1 MVRWVFAVSAAMLV
15 AGFIEYGVTRQHI
28 IDRGLEDSRR
38 NYEALAGRLEQVLG
52 EETDPLRRE
61 QGVAA
66 EVRHLQHSQGT
77 VYVGL
82 FDAAGTLIVTQRR
95 GRRRVRPC

>member
-38 NYEALAGRLEQVLG
+38 NYEALAGRLEQVLAD
-52 EETDPLRRE
+52 ETDPLQRE
-61 QGVAA
+61 QGVCGGGQPSAA
-66 EVRHLQHSQGT
+66 QPRH
-77 VYVGL
+77 
-82 FDAAGTLIVTQRR
+82 
-95 GRRRVRPC
+95 RVCWLV